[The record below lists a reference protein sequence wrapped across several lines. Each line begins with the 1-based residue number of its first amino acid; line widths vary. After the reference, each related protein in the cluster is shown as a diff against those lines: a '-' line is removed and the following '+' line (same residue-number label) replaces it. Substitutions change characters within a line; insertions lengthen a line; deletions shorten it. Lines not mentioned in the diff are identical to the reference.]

1 MNVHRLRSRVVG
13 WCAGLFGAALLAAGS
28 ASAPAAAQDLGRR
41 ALRHAAVLD
50 GTAERALRWPVD
62 VAAGSSDELAVADA
76 WENRLVVF
84 RRLGAS
90 WATAREVALPA
101 PPAAVAY
108 AGGRYLVALRG
119 LSRLVAV
126 PGGATEAPP
135 QEIALA
141 GGLLPGR
148 LAASTDGTL
157 IAWDSRR
164 GRVVKL
170 RDGAVV
176 AEAAVDGVVT
186 ALASDGAGGFWAAI
200 GEASELRR
208 FDGAVQLTATW
219 RVPAEA
225 PIPAWPSGIA
235 VEPGGRLFVL
245 DRHAHRVVVLDS
257 TGALIGLG
265 AGKGWEP
272 GQLLYPAGLARLP
285 NGSLFVGDGGNGRT
299 QLFDLVG
306 AGAR

>member
-1 MNVHRLRSRVVG
+1 MSDRVSRSRVV
-13 WCAGLFGAALLAAGS
+13 ARPTILALTTLLVALAAG
-28 ASAPAAAQDLGRR
+28 APAAAQDLGRR
-41 ALRHAAVLD
+41 ALRYAAVVD
-50 GTAERALRWPVD
+50 GSAERALRWPVD
-62 VAAGSSDELAVADA
+62 VAAASSDELAVADA
-76 WENRLVVF
+76 WESRLVVF

-90 WATAREVALPA
+90 WATAREVPLPA
-101 PPAAVAY
+101 PPAAVAVV
-108 AGGRYLVALRG
+108 GGRYVVALRG

-126 PGGATEAPP
+126 PGGASEAAP
-135 QEIALA
+135 QEIALPE
-141 GGLLPGR
+141 GVLPGR
-148 LAASTDGTL
+148 LAASSDGTL

-170 RDGAVV
+170 RDGAIVSAV
-176 AEAAVDGVVT
+176 AIDGAVT
-186 ALASDGAGGFWAAI
+186 ALASDGVGGFWVAI
-200 GEASELRR
+200 GEAGELRR
-208 FDGAVQLTATW
+208 FDNALQLVATW
-219 RVPAEA
+219 RVPAET
-225 PIPAWPSGIA
+225 PITAWPSGIA

-265 AGKGWEP
+265 ASKGWEP
-272 GQLLYPAGLARLP
+272 GQLLYPTGLARLP